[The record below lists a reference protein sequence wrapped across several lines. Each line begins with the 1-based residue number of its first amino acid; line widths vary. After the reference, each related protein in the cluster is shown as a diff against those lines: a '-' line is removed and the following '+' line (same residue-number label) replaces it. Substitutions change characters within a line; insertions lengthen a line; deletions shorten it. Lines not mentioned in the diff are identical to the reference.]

1 MRSFPWDSVATSI
14 GEDGYPVYD
23 RVYQASDL
31 REVYETFFS
40 NGVFTD
46 DENALKVSPGS
57 GMTVKVAPG
66 RCCINGT
73 VGYEHEERTLAITSS
88 GNLDRI
94 DTVVLRW
101 DSSLDA
107 RSVDLYVLAGAPA
120 DMPVRPTLT
129 RSETVWELGLCDVY
143 VTANMA
149 QTKAEKMTDTR
160 LDSNRCGVVAPF
172 VQLNTQNF
180 YDQLQAQ
187 TSVAVELAQSAL
199 DGTIAGQLQNGIDGK
214 VSKSGDAMDGVLK
227 VDASIDSGDS
237 TDRAGAWIDSV
248 RNAMIRNLSGNKRES
263 VTAFNA
269 TATMRTINGYWSMGT
284 IGDDLHFAFVKKS
297 DVDSGNNVP
306 LLQWTFPGNDASA
319 IIKNIRL
326 SGKTLLDLVY
336 PVGCV
341 YISYSSTSPASL
353 FGGSWTQLT
362 GRFLRMDN
370 NVNTGGSDT
379 HSHGAGSL
387 KALANILK
395 TDKYLYEKGV
405 AADGWLPSY
414 WGGAFSYIGN
424 QSISTKHTEA
434 VQVIGDTGSA
444 SNVPLYQNL
453 YAWRRTA

>member
-120 DMPVRPTLT
+120 DTPVRPTLT

-143 VTANMA
+143 VTAHMA

-160 LDSNRCGVVAPF
+160 LETERCGVVAPF
-172 VQLNTQNF
+172 VVLNTKNF

-187 TSVAVELAQSAL
+187 TQVAVDMAQAAL
-199 DGTIAGQLQNGIDGK
+199 DGTIVGKLEGDISEVNTKAEGK
-214 VSKSGDAMDGVLK
+214 VSKAGDTMTGALTLNTPLAVASGGTGLK
-227 VDASIDSGDS
+227 VNPSMLVNLGTTAASSVLAASPRPGVTGTLPVS
-237 TDRAGAWIDSV
+237 NGGTGA
-248 RNAMIRNLSGNKRES
+248 
-263 VTAFNA
+263 A
-269 TATMRTINGYWSMGT
+269 TAASALINLGASWETGSSWIRLKVGNYAILFQYFTGLTYNSVAT
-284 IGDDLHFAFVKKS
+284 LTFAKAFSATPVAVFATPNFVM
-297 DVDSGNNVP
+297 
-306 LLQWTFPGNDASA
+306 TDASA
-319 IIKNIRL
+319 QADTTSATTVRVNLYR
-326 SGKTLLDLVY
+326 
-336 PVGCV
+336 VG
-341 YISYSSTSPASL
+341 STT
-353 FGGSWTQLT
+353 F
-362 GRFLRMDN
+362 
-370 NVNTGGSDT
+370 
-379 HSHGAGSL
+379 
-387 KALANILK
+387 K
-395 TDKYLYEKGV
+395 
-405 AADGWLPSY
+405 
-414 WGGAFSYIGN
+414 GGAYVL
-424 QSISTKHTEA
+424 A
-434 VQVIGDTGSA
+434 VGKA
-444 SNVPLYQNL
+444 
-453 YAWRRTA
+453 